1 MVARASKVASK
12 RTSCGSGV
20 AHTPSMKERPELKT
34 VSDDQL
40 LRGLFEVLRKTRHD
54 EADLVAHIAEVDAR
68 KLYAREASP
77 SMFAWCTER
86 LHLSEAEAYV
96 RIGAARASR
105 RHPVLLAMLA
115 DGRLHLSGI
124 ERLAPHLTEENRDAV
139 LKRAVHKTRRQIEEL
154 VAEVAPRPAAATQLR
169 KLPARRVPEACGG
182 AAPGS
187 QLRPDGAEVLNGA
200 LPVNGVPP
208 STGELGLDGV
218 ERAALRPDGVSGA
231 DSQLRPDGV
240 ETVDTGAAAPSGAG
254 ELRPNGV
261 VAPAMTAPR
270 PNRAPEA
277 VAPDRFRLQFDLD
290 AQLREKLE
298 RLQALMRSS
307 VPDGDLGKIIDVA
320 VTNELERLEARRFA
334 KTKKPRSRLAQT
346 DTRAKSR
353 YIPAAVRR
361 AVEERDGGRCTY
373 RDKHGR
379 RCGKRHD
386 LEFHHT
392 RPFAVGGDH
401 RPEGVVLMCRTH
413 NQLLAEED
421 FGKGKVERSRR
432 RGRSG
437 SGAVEAVGE
446 GMGQDGLRARWRSTG

>member
-1 MVARASKVASK
+1 M
-12 RTSCGSGV
+12 G
-20 AHTPSMKERPELKT
+20 ERPELKT

-54 EADLVAHIAEVDAR
+54 EAELVAHIAEVDAR

-154 VAEVAPRPAAATQLR
+154 VAEVAPRPAAATRLR

-182 AAPGS
+182 AATGS
-187 QLRPDGAEVLNGA
+187 QLRPDG
-200 LPVNGVPP
+200 
-208 STGELGLDGV
+208 
-218 ERAALRPDGVSGA
+218 
-231 DSQLRPDGV
+231 
-240 ETVDTGAAAPSGAG
+240 
-254 ELRPNGV
+254 V
-261 VAPAMTAPR
+261 VAPPTTGPR
-270 PNRAPEA
+270 PTRAPEA

-290 AQLREKLE
+290 AELRDKLE
-298 RLQALMRSS
+298 RLQALMRHE
-307 VPDGDLGKIIDVA
+307 VPDGDLGRIIDVA
-320 VTNELERLEARRFA
+320 VTKELERLEARRFA
-334 KTKKPRSRLAQT
+334 KTKPRKRLAQT

-386 LEFHHT
+386 LEYHHT
-392 RPFAVGGDH
+392 RPFAAGGDH
-401 RPEGVVLMCRTH
+401 SPEGIVLMCRTH
-413 NQLLAEED
+413 NQLLAEQD
-421 FGKGKVERSRR
+421 FGKEKMERSRR

-437 SGAVEAVGE
+437 SRAVDAVAE
-446 GMGQDGLRARWRSTG
+446 GMGQPGLRAQWRSTGQEDHGYEEG